1 MEKPCIMLVRI
12 FKGDFMNCIENLRPK
27 PIPNDVFLKSTRL
40 YYQMGKN
47 DYYEKLFE
55 TNYQF
60 ISKNVANQDAY
71 AFFKL
76 FFQDL
81 KIGESRL
88 RTLLLDSTV
97 PKNNPEQIYKNLIYI
112 FRQVKKKNI
121 EPFSLTVVEIN
132 DLVGLIYKNTSF
144 SSKVQ
149 YRRIKNSTHSLISKE
164 HSSMREK
171 LEELIEK
178 YNQLKKEKIYESLIL
193 SVNFTVDFLNMKIYT
208 GEKNEMI
215 AIIILYIVLIQEGFI
230 VSNYVS
236 FFSKVRFY
244 KDDLFE
250 AISKSKFQWQDGLAE
265 VMPLVRYLIK
275 IYTELYN
282 NLSDKARD
290 YEYELGLEISK
301 SDYVENTIMK
311 LGEVFAKE
319 EIRERHPLI
328 SDSTINRTLKR
339 LQEEN
344 KIRPLGKGRSAKW
357 IKLIK
362 NPKKINFQEQLRF
375 NLGEEDE

>member
-1 MEKPCIMLVRI
+1 
-12 FKGDFMNCIENLRPK
+12 MNCIETLRPK
-27 PIPNDVFLKSTRL
+27 PIPNDVFLKSTKL

-47 DYYEKLFE
+47 DYYEKLFK

-60 ISKNVANQDAY
+60 ISKNVADQDAY

-97 PKNNPEQIYKNLIYI
+97 PKNNAEQIYKNLIYI

-132 DLVGLIYKNTSF
+132 DLVGLIFKNTSF
-144 SSKVQ
+144 SLKVQ

-164 HSSMREK
+164 HNSMREK

-178 YNQLKKEKIYESLIL
+178 YNQLKKEKQYESLIL
-193 SVNFTVDFLNMKIYT
+193 SVNFIVDFLNMKIYT

-244 KDDLFE
+244 KDDLFD

-265 VMPLVRYLIK
+265 VMPLVRCLIK
-275 IYTELYN
+275 IYIELYN
-282 NLSDKARD
+282 NLSEKARD

-375 NLGEEDE
+375 NLGEENE